1 MSAKEG
7 REIVAEYKRQY
18 ADYKN
23 KGGSRSYGSWIKWKG
38 YGSGLYDL
46 LKPNKRNMKLMR
58 AFANSASRS
67 KGPLDLGKNMLE
79 SYFSGTGLDIHK
91 AIGKLPKPKS
101 GWTPSKYKYL
111 GPYNPLEKQ
120 LEYNKSTG
128 EVTKW
133 YVQPY
138 NKVDEIA
145 ARHDICYDM
154 GKDKGDCD
162 RQMVQSLNEIPY
174 GEMPKWGQTAQFLIN
189 NKQKLGL
196 GVSKNGKS
204 RRVKKT
210 GKKN

>member
-1 MSAKEG
+1 M
-7 REIVAEYKRQY
+7 
-18 ADYKN
+18 
-23 KGGSRSYGSWIKWKG
+23 
-38 YGSGLYDL
+38 
-46 LKPNKRNMKLMR
+46 
-58 AFANSASRS
+58 
-67 KGPLDLGKNMLE
+67 
-79 SYFSGTGLDIHK
+79 
-91 AIGKLPKPKS
+91 
-101 GWTPSKYKYL
+101 
-111 GPYNPLEKQ
+111 GPYDPLEKQ
-120 LEYNKSTG
+120 LEYDKSTG

-174 GEMPKWGQTAQFLIN
+174 GEMPKWGQTARFLIN
-189 NKQKLGL
+189 TKQKLGL